1 MNEHNQ
7 HSSADEEQ
15 VQAEMLEAY
24 RLALAA
30 NPYTP
35 PPDTLNAQDA
45 AVLRQLS
52 THRQPQLTYAARQRM
67 WHNAQQLAH
76 RKPAGRS
83 RMAGLVAAIAV
94 FALIVIGMTITRSS
108 SPTQLTQIETGLPF
122 DELPVIASNNLD
134 QLVELADLGSGAI
147 YAINWL
153 NETILAA
160 MSARGILLLDSA
172 DLFATP
178 ERIPVEW
185 RDVPAS
191 YNFSAD
197 GRWLAAITNSGV
209 SVYDLTTG
217 EQHAELAA
225 DGYRVTAVHINQP
238 LVDTEGRYLT
248 VASVPVSGTVTTRT
262 IQRYALGAEG
272 QLVEEQALELPFNS
286 TGPHEITGL
295 ALSPDAQHV
304 MAYLSSGALLQLE
317 FDSGSRVWT
326 QNVLMPSLNQSGSPI
341 VLSPDGAIAALATYN
356 GVVLIDSA
364 SGDIVH
370 TLTLENYHIE
380 PRQVTSIRFLPSSDA
395 LMLTTQN
402 NGVVRYDWA
411 SETLEVFP
419 VNLPVQDIAVNP
431 DQTLIASLQDH
442 SVVTLWDF
450 GMTAPLS
457 SVQLGSLPIASLTVS
472 GNLLIAASHAG
483 DNSIQLADVGSGQVR
498 EVTLNTTFVNDMAF
512 SPDGAVLAASLQ
524 DFNQFRIPTRTGAL
538 ALIDLATD
546 EILPLVSADSDTNFS
561 GIAYDAD
568 GTLYAVSSRSLQAW
582 ERGQDT
588 SAILY
593 TSAHDIP
600 FTSLAVSADGM
611 WAAWSSDN
619 GEVLM
624 VNLATQNSFV
634 YSMPRYES
642 VVSLEFVPG
651 SHLLAVSVFSGS
663 VHFVDADTTTLMSLY
678 EMPEVVFGDAVFAPD
693 GSLLAVQTFD
703 RQAATAV
710 QLWNTTTQE
719 RLTSRIPEDLDI
731 RTAQFSADGRLL
743 ITGGNDGI
751 IRVWGVAE

>member
-15 VQAEMLEAY
+15 VQAETLEAY
-24 RLALAA
+24 RLTLAA

-35 PPDTLNAQDA
+35 PPDTLNVQDG

-122 DELPVIASNNLD
+122 DELPVIATNNLD

-147 YAINWL
+147 YAVHWL
-153 NETILAA
+153 NERTLAA
-160 MSARGILLLDSA
+160 ISARGILLLDSA
-172 DLFATP
+172 DLFATT
-178 ERIPVEW
+178 EQIPVDW

-191 YNFSAD
+191 YHFSAD
-197 GRWLAAITNSGV
+197 GRWLAAVTNTGV
-209 SVYDLTTG
+209 SVYDLTTR
-217 EQHAELAA
+217 ALAA
-225 DGYRVTAVHINQP
+225 SIDTDGARVTAVSMNQP
-238 LVDTEGRYLT
+238 LDDTYPRYLT
-248 VASVPVSGTVTTRT
+248 VASVPESGTVTPR
-262 IQRYALGAEG
+262 IIERYALGTEG
-272 QLVEEQALELPFNS
+272 QFVDEQRLELSFNS

-304 MAYLSSGALLQLE
+304 MAYLSSGALLQLV

-326 QNVLMPSLNQSGSPI
+326 QSVLMPSLNQSGSHI
-341 VLSPDGAIAALATYN
+341 VLSPDGTIAALATYN

-419 VNLPVQDIAVNP
+419 VNLPVQDIAINP
-431 DQTLIASLQDH
+431 DQTYIASLEGH
-442 SVVTLWDF
+442 AVITLWDF
-450 GMTAPLS
+450 GMTESLNA
-457 SVQLGSLPIASLTVS
+457 VQLGSAPVAGLEIGASGQV
-472 GNLLIAASHAG
+472 AAIHAG
-483 DNSIQLADVGSGQVR
+483 DNRIVFADMATGEVR
-498 EVTLNTTFVNDMAF
+498 EIALETTFVNDIAF
-512 SPDGAVLAASLQ
+512 SPSEPVLAASLQ
-524 DFNQFRIPTRTGAL
+524 NFNQFRIPTRTGGL
-538 ALIDLATD
+538 ALIDVATD
-546 EILPLVSADSDTNFS
+546 AITPLESGDSDTTFS

-568 GTLYAVSSRSLQAW
+568 GTLYALNSRSLQAW
-582 ERGQDT
+582 ESGDVTGTVLHT
-588 SAILY
+588 SDR
-593 TSAHDIP
+593 DIP
-600 FTSLAVSADGM
+600 FSSLAVSADGQ

-619 GEVLM
+619 GEVLI
-624 VNLATQNSFV
+624 VDLATQNSFV

-642 VVSLEFVPG
+642 AVSLAFVPG
-651 SHLLAVSVFSGS
+651 GHQLAVSVFSGS
-663 VHFVDADTTTLMSLY
+663 VHLVDPNTTTLMALY
-678 EMPEVVFGDAVFAPD
+678 EVPDVVFGDAVIAPD
-693 GSLLAVQTFD
+693 GSLLAAQTFD
-703 RQAATAV
+703 RQQTTSV
-710 QLWNTTTQE
+710 QFWDTTTLE
-719 RLTSRIPEDLDI
+719 PLTSRIPGNLDI

-743 ITGGNDGI
+743 VTAGNDGI